1 MAWPTTPATTTHL
14 DAGTDD
20 PNLARPQIKQN
31 VENVNAIIDEFGDVA
46 ITSPTDG
53 QVLAYN
59 LSNTRW
65 ENADSSGGGA
75 ISLALLKCTAVPS
88 ASGNFFSFSEDYDP
102 SGIVSL
108 TSNQYFNLASGSY
121 YVMVTGIDNDET
133 NSNNVYALGWRNF
146 TQSTN
151 VYVVSNLYAGGS
163 VSTIFTA
170 NGTDQFGLRATGTV
184 ANLQAGFALQLI
196 KIS

>member
-1 MAWPTTPATTTHL
+1 
-14 DAGTDD
+14 
-20 PNLARPQIKQN
+20 
-31 VENVNAIIDEFGDVA
+31 
-46 ITSPTDG
+46 
-53 QVLAYN
+53 
-59 LSNTRW
+59 
-65 ENADSSGGGA
+65 
-75 ISLALLKCTAVPS
+75 LKCTGVPAS
-88 ASGNFFSFSEDYDP
+88 SGNFFSFSEDYDP

-108 TSNQYFNLASGSY
+108 TSNQYFNLASGDY
-121 YVMVTGIDNDET
+121 YVMVTGIDNDEA
-133 NSNNVYALGWRNF
+133 NANNTYALGWRNY

-184 ANLQAGFALQLI
+184 ADLQAGFALQLI